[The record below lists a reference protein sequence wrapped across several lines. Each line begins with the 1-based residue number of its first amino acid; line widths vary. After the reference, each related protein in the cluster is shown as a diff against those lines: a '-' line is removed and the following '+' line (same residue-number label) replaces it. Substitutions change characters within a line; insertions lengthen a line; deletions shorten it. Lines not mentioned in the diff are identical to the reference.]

1 MSNQFPGYDE
11 INDYFKIVNDEQC
24 TYYNFL
30 KKFQYV
36 ILNAPPYTDDWT
48 GIDGVWYRRY
58 SEYAKKAG
66 KQASWVDGPSDECK
80 HPHAPMKS
88 FFEEI
93 IMERKKRT
101 VQRNYISSSIY
112 VLDKSREIGEQQLIL
127 DLYEAAPSN
136 IKRSQEDEVE
146 KSSKKS
152 KSIINNKHEEFVF
165 EQKDLDVNESH
176 DKNEFDN
183 VDLIDLIDE
192 EGELFFGI
200 TELSLIQEKVQK
212 AIDNCTDEL
221 QIKLLKWQQHMLK
234 KLESGT
240 HCPTSQNIHKLL
252 ATSSVFYFQQK
263 VEHAYIDFLT
273 PYEIAAIKSLVN
285 SDFEQIGTS
294 DDIKLFVKENK
305 KKFRRDA
312 LEELETYIKE
322 CSINQNGCINKTFF
336 KLLEEYVLWNPLID
350 MKKLNESIYIVDY
363 LGPIFNK
370 TIHYF
375 NYVTTHSWISVES
388 KASKL
393 RKSPADGRIPDYMLH
408 NQKNTRTSVFLEVTS
423 PKREDEE
430 KKINWNIYRASI
442 HAKDAIDYDIKK
454 FNIQPSSGK
463 KLAIFIN
470 GYKMVVCVMKLQYPG
485 IYLMV
490 EVANCTIP
498 NSVRQLES
506 IMKLHQTLISIK
518 ENAIDYLEEDG
529 YSTPTSTNYLDWIN
543 PTATTPIKNI
553 YNNWKINRPFSTYLP
568 TLQSASPV
576 GHLKKDR
583 TTRLFYQWRI
593 C

>member
-1 MSNQFPGYDE
+1 

-36 ILNAPPYTDDWT
+36 ILDAPPYTDDWT

-66 KQASWVDGPSDECK
+66 KQASWVDGPSDECI

-127 DLYEAAPSN
+127 DLSEAAPSN

-165 EQKDLDVNESH
+165 EQKNLDVNESH

-192 EGELFFGI
+192 EGELFFEI

-212 AIDNCTDEL
+212 AIENCTDEL

-294 DDIKLFVKENK
+294 DDIKLFVEENK

-336 KLLEEYVLWNPLID
+336 KLLEE
-350 MKKLNESIYIVDY
+350 
-363 LGPIFNK
+363 
-370 TIHYF
+370 
-375 NYVTTHSWISVES
+375 ISVES

-393 RKSPADGRIPDYMLH
+393 CKSPADGRIPDYMLH

-430 KKINWNIYRASI
+430 KKINWDIYRASI

-529 YSTPTSTNYLDWIN
+529 YSIPTSTNYFDWIN
-543 PTATTPIKNI
+543 PTATTP
-553 YNNWKINRPFSTYLP
+553 
-568 TLQSASPV
+568 
-576 GHLKKDR
+576 
-583 TTRLFYQWRI
+583 
-593 C
+593 